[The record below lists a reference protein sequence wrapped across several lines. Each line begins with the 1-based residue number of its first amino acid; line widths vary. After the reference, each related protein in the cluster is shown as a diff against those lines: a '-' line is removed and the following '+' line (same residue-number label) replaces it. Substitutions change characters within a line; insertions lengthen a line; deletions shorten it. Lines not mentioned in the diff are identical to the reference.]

1 MKAWAGCCR
10 GAGQAARVGLLEGPE
25 ERGRDGGGGV
35 ESDTR
40 YSVVQSEVWGRSGCW
55 SVDRQGTGLSITGT
69 LGQEETD
76 MGPAR
81 EAGWDG
87 VLGSSLT
94 ASERPGAGCGR
105 GAASDRSQ
113 EGPGPR
119 SKLPTRPAPRWTLQG
134 LLVSSANEGNV

>member
-1 MKAWAGCCR
+1 MGMGMGMR
-10 GAGQAARVGLLEGPE
+10 VIQGTVSSSLRSGEEVGAGA
-25 ERGRDGGGGV
+25 
-35 ESDTR
+35 
-40 YSVVQSEVWGRSGCW
+40 
-55 SVDRQGTGLSITGT
+55 DRQGTGLSIRGT

-81 EAGWDG
+81 EAGHDR

-105 GAASDRSQ
+105 GAAHDHSQ

-119 SKLPTRPAPRWTLQG
+119 SKLPTRPVPRWTLQG